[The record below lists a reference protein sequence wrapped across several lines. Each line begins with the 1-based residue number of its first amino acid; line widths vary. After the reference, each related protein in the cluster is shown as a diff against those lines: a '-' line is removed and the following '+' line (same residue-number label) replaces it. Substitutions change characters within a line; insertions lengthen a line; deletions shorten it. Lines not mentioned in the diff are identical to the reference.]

1 MKPNEKE
8 IAEFVKAVLQGIKD
22 GISGQNVILT
32 EPIKFNLA
40 VTKIKEV
47 GGGVK
52 IHVVDAGGKYKA
64 EEMTKIEFEVMPTNN
79 ESESFPQM
87 VYP

>member
-1 MKPNEKE
+1 MKLDEKE
-8 IAEFVKAVLQGIKD
+8 IAEFIRAALQGIRA
-22 GISGQNVILT
+22 GTSAQNVIIT

-40 VTKIKEV
+40 VTKIKEG

-64 EEMTKIEFEVMPTNN
+64 EELTRIEFEVSFTS
-79 ESESFPQM
+79 SESFGQM